1 MYVRSFS
8 YDYDYVDQ
16 KRLYDYVFW
25 RFHYDVS
32 DINALM
38 IMIMIV
44 ISLVE
49 ASPNSTAPPGTT
61 LC

>member
-38 IMIMIV
+38 TMIMIV